1 MRRPDAL
8 IRKIFKLR
16 YFVYSIS
23 HQALLSCVKKISR
36 KIVAKYFLRSNCV
49 QTSLAYVEL

>member
-8 IRKIFKLR
+8 IRKIFKIR
-16 YFVYSIS
+16 YFVCSIS
-23 HQALLSCVKKISR
+23 HQALLSCVKNVRR

-49 QTSLAYVEL
+49 HTSLAYAEL